1 MLSSGGN
8 LSKYSQ
14 KNSFMAGTLLP
25 SLTKAVSLS
34 NCAPTLS
41 EASTLAS
48 AIEYFTKVAGQSV
61 PPMTMIALCN
71 ISLARISMYEALGS
85 SSYLYAGTPLA
96 ICQSRPSAGTCLA
109 CGWQYHIRITMTYS
123 SIGSKVKGP
132 LHTIMPST
140 LGVADAFTAI
150 RMGVYGRVN
159 GGIEERGGG
168 CRSRMCTT
176 VKLRSPH
183 AFSPPVIER
192 YSLNIFE

>member
-1 MLSSGGN
+1 M
-8 LSKYSQ
+8 
-14 KNSFMAGTLLP
+14 GTLLP
-25 SLTKAVSLS
+25 CLTEAVSLLA
-34 NCAPTLS
+34 CAPTPPRRAPWPPPS
-41 EASTLAS
+41 SFSPRWAVGSSNDNDCTLQ
-48 AIEYFTKVAGQSV
+48 YT
-61 PPMTMIALCN
+61 
-71 ISLARISMYEALGS
+71 LARISMYEALGS

-96 ICQSRPSAGTCLA
+96 ICQSIPSAGTCLA
-109 CGWQYHIRITMTYS
+109 CGWQYHIRITMSYS
-123 SIGSKVKGP
+123 STGSKVKGP
-132 LHTIMPST
+132 LHTIVPST

-159 GGIEERGGG
+159 GGIEERDGG